1 MKYNLP
7 KKPKIK
13 EKTPAPDQRKFAVVP
28 LHILN
33 KAVTLE
39 SLRVLIVLSSYCNK
53 AGFSHVSLNRIAND
67 LGTTA
72 QTVSYHMS
80 RLQRLKIVKK
90 ISGHYTMIKGATR
103 RIIYD
108 DKISNEDASRIAQ
121 APIEP
126 YNNSEI
132 SSMIKAKHI
141 NDNKEIEEVTKSH
154 NSNESKLS
162 YNEEVTSL
170 LECVS
175 SESELARLTILIE
188 SGASLESLREHINKG
203 ASVLSYKG

>member
-1 MKYNLP
+1 MEYNLP
-7 KKPKIK
+7 KQRKIK

-28 LHILN
+28 LHILE
-33 KAVTLE
+33 KPLTLG

-67 LGTTA
+67 LGVTS

-108 DKISNEDASRIAQ
+108 DNISNEDASRTAQ

-126 YNNSEI
+126 YNNTEI
-132 SSMIKAKHI
+132 NSMIKAKRM
-141 NDNKEIEEVTKSH
+141 NKNKDISKQAKSID
-154 NSNESKLS
+154 SNQSMES
-162 YNEEVTSL
+162 YNHQVTSL
-170 LECVS
+170 YECVT
-175 SESELARLTILIE
+175 SEQQLL
-188 SGASLESLREHINKG
+188 SLEKRLLQGEKPEDLRKELN
-203 ASVLSYKG
+203 S

>member
-126 YNNSEI
+126 YNNREI
-132 SSMIKAKHI
+132 NSMIKAKHI
-141 NDNKEIEEVTKSH
+141 NNNKEIKKETKSH
-154 NSNESKLS
+154 SSNESKLS
-162 YNEEVTSL
+162 YNDEVTSL

-188 SGASLESLREHINKG
+188 SGAPLESLREHINKG
-203 ASVLSYKG
+203 DSVLSYKG

>member
-1 MKYNLP
+1 MEYHLP
-7 KKPKIK
+7 NKPKIK
-13 EKTPAPDQRKFAVVP
+13 EKTKAPDQRKFAVVP
-28 LHILN
+28 LNILD
-33 KAVTLE
+33 KPLTLG

-67 LGTTA
+67 LGVTA

-108 DKISNEDASRIAQ
+108 DKITDQDASKIAN

-126 YNNSEI
+126 YNNRE
-132 SSMIKAKHI
+132 IKAELLSKKVQRM
-141 NDNKEIEEVTKSH
+141 NDLSNETKRTQ
-154 NSNESKLS
+154 SNES
-162 YNEEVTSL
+162 NEKDRVDVTSL
-170 LECVS
+170 LMSVS
-175 SESELARLTILIE
+175 DERELLHVERLIE
-188 SGASLESLREHINKG
+188 GGADLVQLKAHVDSG
-203 ASVLSYKG
+203 ASVLLFKA

>member
-7 KKPKIK
+7 KRPKIK
-13 EKTPAPDQRKFAVVP
+13 EKTPAPDQRKFAVIP
-28 LHILN
+28 LHILS

-132 SSMIKAKHI
+132 TNMIKAKYI
-141 NDNKEIEEVTKSH
+141 NNNKEIEKQAKSH
-154 NSNESKLS
+154 SSNESKLS

>member
-126 YNNSEI
+126 YNNREI
-132 SSMIKAKHI
+132 NSMIKAKHI
-141 NDNKEIEEVTKSH
+141 NNNKEIKKETKSH
-154 NSNESKLS
+154 SSNESKLS

-188 SGASLESLREHINKG
+188 SGAPLESLREHINKG
-203 ASVLSYKG
+203 DSVLSYKG

>member
-1 MKYNLP
+1 MEYHLP
-7 KKPKIK
+7 KKPTIK
-13 EKTPAPDQRKFAVVP
+13 EKTKAPDQRKFAVVP
-28 LHILN
+28 LNILA
-33 KAVTLE
+33 KPLTLG

-67 LGTTA
+67 LGVTA

-108 DKISNEDASRIAQ
+108 DKIDDEEASRVAQ

-126 YNNSEI
+126 YNNQQIRMELMSKKI
-132 SSMIKAKHI
+132 QRSKDLPTA
-141 NDNKEIEEVTKSH
+141 TKSVSSKE
-154 NSNESKLS
+154 SNVERG
-162 YNEEVTSL
+162 VHITSL
-170 LECVS
+170 LMCVRT
-175 SESELARLTILIE
+175 EAELARMTMLIE
-188 SGASLESLREHINKG
+188 VGTSLDELQSHVDKG
-203 ASVLSYKG
+203 LSVLLYKA

>member
-1 MKYNLP
+1 MEYNLP
-7 KKPKIK
+7 KQRKIK

-28 LHILN
+28 LHILE
-33 KAVTLE
+33 KPLTLG

-67 LGTTA
+67 LGVTS

-108 DKISNEDASRIAQ
+108 DDISSEDASRIAQ

-126 YNNSEI
+126 YNNAEI
-132 SSMIKAKHI
+132 NSMIKAKRT
-141 NDNKEIEEVTKSH
+141 NKNKDISKQAKSKD
-154 NSNESKLS
+154 SKQSMES
-162 YNEEVTSL
+162 YNREVTSL
-170 LECVS
+170 FECVS
-175 SESELARLTILIE
+175 SEQQLL
-188 SGASLESLREHINKG
+188 SLEKRLLQGEKPEDLRKELN
-203 ASVLSYKG
+203 S

>member
-1 MKYNLP
+1 MEYNLP
-7 KKPKIK
+7 KQRKIK

-28 LHILN
+28 LHILE
-33 KAVTLE
+33 KPLTLG

-67 LGTTA
+67 LNVSA
-72 QTVSYHMS
+72 QAVSYHMS

-108 DKISNEDASRIAQ
+108 DDISSEDASRIAQ

-126 YNNSEI
+126 YNNAEI
-132 SSMIKAKHI
+132 NMMIKAKRT
-141 NDNKEIEEVTKSH
+141 NKNKDITKQTKS
-154 NSNESKLS
+154 SSFKQSMES
-162 YNEEVTSL
+162 YNREVTSL
-170 LECVS
+170 FECVT
-175 SESELARLTILIE
+175 SEQQLL
-188 SGASLESLREHINKG
+188 SLEKRLLQGEKPEDLRKELN
-203 ASVLSYKG
+203 S

>member
-28 LHILN
+28 LHILD

-132 SSMIKAKHI
+132 NSMIKAKHI
-141 NDNKEIEEVTKSH
+141 NNNKEIEKETKSH
-154 NSNESKLS
+154 SSNESKVS

>member
-1 MKYNLP
+1 MEYNLP
-7 KKPKIK
+7 KQRKIK

-28 LHILN
+28 LHILE
-33 KAVTLE
+33 KPLTLE

-67 LGTTA
+67 LGITS

-108 DKISNEDASRIAQ
+108 DNISNEDASRIAQ

-126 YNNSEI
+126 YNNAEI
-132 SSMIKAKHI
+132 NSMIKAKRM
-141 NDNKEIEEVTKSH
+141 NKNKDISKQAKSKD
-154 NSNESKLS
+154 SKQS
-162 YNEEVTSL
+162 RERYNAEVTSL
-170 LECVS
+170 LMSVS
-175 SESELARLTILIE
+175 TESELARLTILIE
-188 SGASLESLREHINKG
+188 SGTPLESLRMHIEKG
-203 ASVLSYKG
+203 LSVLSYKG

>member
-1 MKYNLP
+1 MEYNLP
-7 KKPKIK
+7 KQRKIK

-28 LHILN
+28 LHILE
-33 KAVTLE
+33 KPLTLG

-67 LGTTA
+67 LGVTS

-108 DKISNEDASRIAQ
+108 DNISNEDASRTAQ

-126 YNNSEI
+126 YNNTEI
-132 SSMIKAKHI
+132 NSMIKAKRM
-141 NDNKEIEEVTKSH
+141 NKNKDISKQAKSID
-154 NSNESKLS
+154 SNQSMEL
-162 YNEEVTSL
+162 YNHQVTSL
-170 LECVS
+170 YECVT
-175 SESELARLTILIE
+175 SEQQLL
-188 SGASLESLREHINKG
+188 SLEKRLLQGEKPEDLRKELN
-203 ASVLSYKG
+203 S

>member
-1 MKYNLP
+1 MEYNLP
-7 KKPKIK
+7 KQRKIK

-28 LHILN
+28 LHILE
-33 KAVTLE
+33 KPLTLG

-67 LGTTA
+67 LGVTS

-108 DKISNEDASRIAQ
+108 DDISNEDASRIAQ

-126 YNNSEI
+126 YNNAEI
-132 SSMIKAKHI
+132 NSMIKAKRT
-141 NDNKEIEEVTKSH
+141 NKNKDISKQAKSKD
-154 NSNESKLS
+154 SKQSMES
-162 YNEEVTSL
+162 YNREVTSL
-170 LECVS
+170 FECVT
-175 SESELARLTILIE
+175 SEQQLL
-188 SGASLESLREHINKG
+188 SLEKRLLQGEKPEDLRKELN
-203 ASVLSYKG
+203 S

>member
-132 SSMIKAKHI
+132 SSMIKTKHI

>member
-126 YNNSEI
+126 YNNREI
-132 SSMIKAKHI
+132 NSMIKAKHI
-141 NDNKEIEEVTKSH
+141 NDNKEIKKETKSH
-154 NSNESKLS
+154 SSNESKLS

-188 SGASLESLREHINKG
+188 SGAPLESLREHINKG
-203 ASVLSYKG
+203 YSVLSYKG

>member
-1 MKYNLP
+1 MEYNLP
-7 KKPKIK
+7 KQRKIK

-28 LHILN
+28 LHILE
-33 KAVTLE
+33 KPLTLG

-67 LGTTA
+67 LGVTS

-108 DKISNEDASRIAQ
+108 DNISNEDASRIAQ

-126 YNNSEI
+126 YNNAEI
-132 SSMIKAKHI
+132 NSMIKAKRM
-141 NDNKEIEEVTKSH
+141 NKNKDISKQAKSKD
-154 NSNESKLS
+154 SNQSKER

-170 LECVS
+170 LMSVS
-175 SESELARLTILIE
+175 TESELARLTILIE
-188 SGASLESLREHINKG
+188 SGIPLESLRMHINKG
-203 ASVLSYKG
+203 LSVLSYKG

>member
-126 YNNSEI
+126 YNNREI
-132 SSMIKAKHI
+132 NSMIKAKHI
-141 NDNKEIEEVTKSH
+141 NNNKEIKKETKSH
-154 NSNESKLS
+154 SSNESKLS
-162 YNEEVTSL
+162 YNDEVTSL

-188 SGASLESLREHINKG
+188 SGAPLESLREHINKG
-203 ASVLSYKG
+203 DSVVSYKG

>member
-1 MKYNLP
+1 MEYNLP

-28 LHILN
+28 LHIID

-132 SSMIKAKHI
+132 TSMIKAKHI
-141 NDNKEIEEVTKSH
+141 NNNKDIEEAKKSH
-154 NSNESKLS
+154 SSNESRLS

>member
-1 MKYNLP
+1 MEYNLP
-7 KKPKIK
+7 KQRKIK

-28 LHILN
+28 LHILE
-33 KAVTLE
+33 KPLTLG

-67 LGTTA
+67 LGVTS

-108 DKISNEDASRIAQ
+108 DDISNEDASRIAQ

-126 YNNSEI
+126 YNNAEI
-132 SSMIKAKHI
+132 NSMIKAKRT
-141 NDNKEIEEVTKSH
+141 NKNKDISKQAKSKD
-154 NSNESKLS
+154 SKQSMES
-162 YNEEVTSL
+162 YNREVTSL
-170 LECVS
+170 FECVS
-175 SESELARLTILIE
+175 SEQQLL
-188 SGASLESLREHINKG
+188 SLEKRLLQGEKPEDLRKELN
-203 ASVLSYKG
+203 S

>member
-126 YNNSEI
+126 YNNREI
-132 SSMIKAKHI
+132 NSMIKAKHI
-141 NDNKEIEEVTKSH
+141 NNNKEIKKETKSH
-154 NSNESKLS
+154 SSNESKLS

-188 SGASLESLREHINKG
+188 SGAPLESLREHINKG
-203 ASVLSYKG
+203 NSVLSYKG

>member
-154 NSNESKLS
+154 SSNESKLS